1 MGSSQGREEFEMCPL
16 INLRKIAITLSLSA
30 LVGLGSMSVARGDTF
45 SITSGTPSTATNQ
58 NVSGTITAGAG
69 QVQITITNPVTNA
82 QSFGVIQNVSDIYLK
97 ASGVGCLPAAPI
109 KILTTSFQFPYGS
122 LPCQGRF

>member
-16 INLRKIAITLSLSA
+16 INLRKIAITLSLFA

-69 QVQITITNPVTNA
+69 QVQITITNA

-97 ASGVGCLPAAPI
+97 VSGVGCLPADTV
-109 KILTTSFQFPYGS
+109 KILTTSFQFAYGS